1 MRKSIFFFFVVV
13 LNSACLSPSFSAK
26 VHPPPLERWFASGD
40 GCNSPKVFYVKLLQ
54 DITNP
59 LGRMATSR
67 GCVVVIF
74 CRVSPTH
81 LDGNGNSLSESFS
94 LEKKFFSFSF
104 FFSRE
109 KEFWKRLSFPSK
121 WVGHILLK
129 FDTKNTK
136 MVAILSP
143 EGTAPPE
150 GGWAF
155 PRRGSA
161 HFSHNLHQRL
171 WVFC

>member
-1 MRKSIFFFFVVV
+1 MNLFHPQPLSGKVATILVFFVS
-13 LNSACLSPSFSAK
+13 NFS
-26 VHPPPLERWFASGD
+26 
-40 GCNSPKVFYVKLLQ
+40 
-54 DITNP
+54 
-59 LGRMATSR
+59 
-67 GCVVVIF
+67 
-74 CRVSPTH
+74 RVSPTH

-104 FFSRE
+104 FFFSRE
-109 KEFWKRLSFPSK
+109 KEFWKRLPFPSK

-143 EGTAPPE
+143 EGTASPE

-171 WVFC
+171 WVSAKFPVNNFDFLTYTHP